1 MKHSKFTPKKRIKS
15 FSYAF
20 AGLKLLLKEEHNIRI
35 LTVIT
40 ICTIALGFVLS
51 LSLLEWVSVAIVI
64 GLVYIAETLNTAIER
79 VADFIHPE
87 NHDSIKNIKDIAAA
101 AALVACII
109 AAAVGMIIFI
119 PKLISM
125 IIP

>member
-64 GLVYIAETLNTAIER
+64 GLVYIAETLNSAIER

-87 NHDSIKNIKDIAAA
+87 KHELIKEIKDIAAA
-101 AALVACII
+101 AALVAVVIAAVCGVIIYIPKII
-109 AAAVGMIIFI
+109 ALFM
-119 PKLISM
+119 
-125 IIP
+125 